1 MPYRHLFTE
10 ARSYLGLDLETSVHG
25 LSQPDATFDGNT
37 IPFEDNRFDSVVSF
51 EVIDDLSH
59 PAVQL
64 AEIHRVLKP
73 GGTLLVTTSFVWE
86 LHEEPHDIARYT
98 DHGLRTLLED
108 SGFDIE
114 ILHKEGHY
122 ARTLGQLHAMY
133 WYQTLQ
139 KLPLGIIAGVGVA
152 GLIQFFT
159 LLTEHLV
166 PKRRELYLS
175 NLVLARKR

>member
-1 MPYRHLFTE
+1 MPYRHLFTK
-10 ARSYLGLDLETSVHG
+10 ASSYLGLDLEASSHG
-25 LSQPDATFDGNT
+25 LSKPDATFDGTT

-73 GGTLLVTTSFVWE
+73 GGALLVTTSFVWE

-108 SGFDIE
+108 SGFEIE
-114 ILHKEGHY
+114 MLHKEGHY
-122 ARTLGQLHAMY
+122 TRTIGQLQAMY
-133 WYQTLQ
+133 CYQTLQ
-139 KLPLGIIAGVGVA
+139 KLPLGVVAGVAIAGI
-152 GLIQFFT
+152 IQFVT
-159 LLTEHLV
+159 LIIEHLL

-175 NLVLARKR
+175 NIVIARRV